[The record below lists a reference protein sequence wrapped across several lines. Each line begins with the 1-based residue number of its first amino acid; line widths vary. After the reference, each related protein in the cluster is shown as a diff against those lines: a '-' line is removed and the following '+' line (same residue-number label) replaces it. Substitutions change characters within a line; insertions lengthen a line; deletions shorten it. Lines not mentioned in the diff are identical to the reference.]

1 MMLTSQNIF
10 TEYPNIVTTAQLQE
24 MLGTGRNTVL
34 KLLGDGEIKSV
45 RIGNKYRIPKLYVI
59 EYLNRKEE
67 ENE

>member
-1 MMLTSQNIF
+1 MLTSQNIF

-59 EYLNRKEE
+59 EYLNRKGE